1 MPDEPMPE
9 DPASGDIEVPDPAG
23 EPRDATGVVG
33 RVSWVLT
40 GPDGKVKRRGTSYN
54 TITQVGDQRLGE
66 AAAGV
71 AGAPAAPTGM
81 KLGTGTTAPAKT
93 GAGAAIVTYVANSN
107 QAIGTPT
114 SALNGVLRRITYTAT
129 FAAGKA
135 TTAGTITEV
144 ALVNDAIATDATSTA
159 ANTLSRALLTG
170 LGSKGAADSLAL
182 TYTWDVGT

>member
-1 MPDEPMPE
+1 
-9 DPASGDIEVPDPAG
+9 
-23 EPRDATGVVG
+23 
-33 RVSWVLT
+33 
-40 GPDGKVKRRGTSYN
+40 
-54 TITQVGDQRLGE
+54 
-66 AAAGV
+66 
-71 AGAPAAPTGM
+71 
-81 KLGTGTTAPAKT
+81 
-93 GAGAAIVTYVANSN
+93 VANSN